1 MFVVDE
7 QVVRVFLALL
17 RAQAGHWEAPEILV
31 ADVINVEFVALLAN
45 EVLSLA
51 ASAFQNLVVVVKP

>member
-17 RAQAGHWEAPEILV
+17 RAQAGQWEAPEILV